1 MEALFHP
8 SFIVILLPR
17 SSYPAREFFQ
27 SYPALS
33 RRRSPRFVNAGSSP
47 LLGPFGS
54 RACGFLPPAEKNHKK
69 NPTGPCPRRG
79 GGLPYS
85 FWPNNQE
92 GPPCFAALSLIGS
105 FPSSSFA

>member
-8 SFIVILLPR
+8 LFIVILLPR
-17 SSYPAREFFQ
+17 SFYPARELFQ

-33 RRRSPRFVNAGSSP
+33 RRRPPQIVKAGSSP

-54 RACGFLPPAEKNHKK
+54 RACGFLPAAEKNHKK
-69 NPTGPCPRRG
+69 TPTGPCPSRG

-85 FWPNNQE
+85 F
-92 GPPCFAALSLIGS
+92 
-105 FPSSSFA
+105 